1 MPIRLLIADD
11 HPLMRHGIRNRM
23 AEEKDIEVV
32 AEAKDGIETIQLVME
47 HEPDVLLLD
56 LDMPEANGMEVLEK
70 LFQLRF
76 KTRILIL
83 SAYISPHYVKR
94 VLTFG
99 VTGYLSKRESLDTIV
114 EAVRGVASD
123 NNGWSRPD
131 IAQHPAS
138 QIRNN
143 YTTPENSYNVLTG
156 RERDV
161 LIAAAKGL
169 SIEAM
174 ADALCIS
181 VHTIR
186 KHLSNIYEK
195 IGVSDRSEAV
205 AWAWKIKLME
215 T

>member
-1 MPIRLLIADD
+1 
-11 HPLMRHGIRNRM
+11 
-23 AEEKDIEVV
+23 
-32 AEAKDGIETIQLVME
+32 
-47 HEPDVLLLD
+47 
-56 LDMPEANGMEVLEK
+56 
-70 LFQLRF
+70 
-76 KTRILIL
+76 
-83 SAYISPHYVKR
+83 
-94 VLTFG
+94 
-99 VTGYLSKRESLDTIV
+99 
-114 EAVRGVASD
+114 
-123 NNGWSRPD
+123 PD

>member
-1 MPIRLLIADD
+1 MPPAMPVRLLIADD

-32 AEAKDGIETIQLVME
+32 AEAKDGIETIQLVLE

-56 LDMPEANGMEVLEK
+56 LDMPEANGLEVLEK
-70 LFQLRF
+70 LSQLRYQ
-76 KTRILIL
+76 TSILIL

-94 VLTFG
+94 VLAFG

-114 EAVRGVASD
+114 EAVRGVAAGSK
-123 NNGWSRPD
+123 GWFRPE
-131 IAQHPAS
+131 HLAS
-138 QIRNN
+138 PIRSS
-143 YTTPENSYNVLTG
+143 YTTPENLLTG

-169 SIEAM
+169 SMEAM

-205 AWAWKIKLME
+205 AWAWKFKLME